1 MQTISSNTIILISL
15 FAVAYLTLILRKTA
29 RAQLDLYDLAMLSA
43 VAVIPV
49 MFATFP
55 GFSAFIVHITGVAF
69 PFVVLFG
76 VLLGI
81 VFLFI
86 HRLTVRLHILESD
99 RRLLVQELSL
109 LRQAVEPTT
118 AQPKS
123 PSA

>member
-1 MQTISSNTIILISL
+1 MQTISPNTIILIAL
-15 FAVAYLTLILRKTA
+15 FAVVYLAFILRKTA

-43 VAVIPV
+43 VAVVPF

-55 GFSAFIVHITGVAF
+55 GFSELVARLTGVAF

-109 LRQAVEPTT
+109 LRQAVDPVTT
-118 AQPKS
+118 HQK
-123 PSA
+123 

>member
-1 MQTISSNTIILISL
+1 VQTISSNTIILIAL
-15 FAVAYLTLILRKTA
+15 FAVVYLTLILRKTA

-49 MFATFP
+49 IFAIIP
-55 GFSAFIVHITGVAF
+55 GFDAFVARVTGVTF

-86 HRLTVRLHILESD
+86 HRLTVRLHTLEND

-109 LRQAVEPTT
+109 LRQAVDPAI
-118 AQPKS
+118 AQQKRQS
-123 PSA
+123 V

>member
-1 MQTISSNTIILISL
+1 VQTISTKTIILIAL

-29 RAQLDLYDLAMLSA
+29 RSQLDLYDLAMLSA
-43 VAVIPV
+43 VAVVPL

-55 GFSAFIVHITGVAF
+55 GFSDFVARLTGVAF

-86 HRLTVRLHILESD
+86 HRLTVRLHILEND

-109 LRQAVEPTT
+109 LRQAVDPT
-118 AQPKS
+118 
-123 PSA
+123 SAPQKRQST